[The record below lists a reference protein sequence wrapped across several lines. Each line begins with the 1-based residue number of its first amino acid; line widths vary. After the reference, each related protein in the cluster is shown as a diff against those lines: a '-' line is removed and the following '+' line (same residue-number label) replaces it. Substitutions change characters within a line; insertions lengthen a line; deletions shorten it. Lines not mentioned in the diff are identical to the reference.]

1 MKNIMTK
8 KENLITIVN
17 KKEEKGSKLTISLN
31 INSNLVEK
39 SLDNVTEEFIKVKE
53 IKGFRKGKAPKE
65 LVFSNFEEHI
75 KEEAYK
81 DVQNKVIEYIYEEKI
96 NPLRIYFEKDFLEE
110 IGNKEDIKINV
121 LCYTR
126 PKIDSIDIS
135 KIKVSKKKAE
145 EKYIEEEKKYESQE
159 NKKILEDLKNNKDKY
174 TDNIYESLIIEEI
187 LNTLQ
192 LNKEDIPEYM
202 IKEHVSKS
210 LKNLEEFSK
219 NLELSLDEYLK
230 QVNTT
235 KEKVIKDL
243 EKELMDQL
251 KLDVFTEN
259 FAEQN
264 KIEVNQKDI
273 DDQLKT
279 MNEDDLKKLNA
290 DEFIYNI
297 RYYKSLKEVVE
308 LVKKQS

>member
-1 MKNIMTK
+1 MTK